1 VHAVA
6 EIHLMPGIDTNALD
20 SWPDAQLAAASRRG
34 DREAYATLAR
44 RHTRIVFAVCYGILS
59 DVSDAEDAVQEVCL
73 KAMTKLDDLHD
84 GERFGAW
91 ISQIARNHC
100 RDLLR
105 ARKRHRE
112 ILTQRS
118 AELKR
123 PEPGDFSELHAALEK
138 LSEDYRLPLMLY
150 YFDGQSTKSVAE
162 ALDLSQG
169 GACTRLCRARKE
181 LRRLL
186 ERQGGR
192 R

>member
-1 VHAVA
+1 LV
-6 EIHLMPGIDTNALD
+6 
-20 SWPDAQLAAASRRG
+20 AASRGG
-34 DREAYATLAR
+34 DREAYATLVR
-44 RHTRIVFAVCYGILS
+44 RHTRIVFAVCYGILGN
-59 DVSDAEDAVQEVCL
+59 VSDAEDAAQEVCL
-73 KAMTKLDDLHD
+73 KAMTKLDELHD
-84 GERFGAW
+84 GERFAAW

-112 ILTQRS
+112 ILHQRS
-118 AELKR
+118 ADLETR
-123 PEPGDFSELHAALEK
+123 DSGDFSDLHAALAK

-186 ERQGGR
+186 ERQGDGR
-192 R
+192 